1 MHNKKGNRQTSFLQL
16 FHKLVFERGYG
27 QRRQRR
33 KRETNVIETRK
44 NEEKKRDNR
53 WTNLWAKG
61 HTEVTHAWK
70 KWEVEEIFFLI
81 QKEGEIVVQ
90 KNGDQ
95 ENKNKS
101 SNEKEMKK
109 WGEMETWWTKT
120 RSDQIKDGSKT
131 CKEEKHR
138 KCNYIV
144 HYTHQVTFWTGL
156 ESHYIDL
163 PLWIPNRPS
172 VRVFLLG

>member
-1 MHNKKGNRQTSFLQL
+1 MPNKKVNRQTSFFQICNSSINLSL
-16 FHKLVFERGYG
+16 REVMDREDT
-27 QRRQRR
+27 RR

-61 HTEVTHAWK
+61 HTEVMHAWK
-70 KWEVEEIFFLI
+70 KGEVEEFFLI
-81 QKEGEIVVQ
+81 QQEGEIVVQ

-95 ENKNKS
+95 EIKS
-101 SNEKEMKK
+101 SNKKELNK

-131 CKEEKHR
+131 CKEEKHKKMQLHCTLHTSGDFLNWFR
-138 KCNYIV
+138 KSLHRFAALNPKSPFC
-144 HYTHQVTFWTGL
+144 
-156 ESHYIDL
+156 
-163 PLWIPNRPS
+163 
-172 VRVFLLG
+172 